1 MKSPSQFF
9 SYFFTSKTL
18 QKGLSNLNPQNCY
31 GRAEYNK
38 MINRLIG
45 GFVAIIIGV
54 SLIGPIASQVNI
66 VATSANSTGSTCT
79 STSQAGCANA
89 GLYLSSSWGATV
101 LKMVPGFFALGILG
115 IGIAVTYG
123 ALRDAGVV

>member
-1 MKSPSQFF
+1 
-9 SYFFTSKTL
+9 
-18 QKGLSNLNPQNCY
+18 
-31 GRAEYNK
+31 

-54 SLIGPIASQVNI
+54 SLIGPLASQVNI
-66 VATSANSTGSTCT
+66 VAVSTNSTGSTCAT
-79 STSQAGCANA
+79 TSQAGCSGA
-89 GLYLSSSWGATV
+89 GLYVSSSWGATI

>member
-1 MKSPSQFF
+1 
-9 SYFFTSKTL
+9 
-18 QKGLSNLNPQNCY
+18 
-31 GRAEYNK
+31 

-45 GFVAIIIGV
+45 GFVAILIGV
-54 SLIGPIASQVNI
+54 SLIGPISEQVNTAAGDLNT
-66 VATSANSTGSTCT
+66 VA
-79 STSQAGCANA
+79 
-89 GLYLSSSWGATV
+89 SWGATV